1 MRGGLASVEDLVGED
16 ATAPGYDAVV
26 ISVPTDGSY
35 LGVLRT
41 ATAGIAARLLFA
53 LDEIEDLRIAVD
65 EACGMLLPVAA
76 AGGELTC
83 RFEIGVDALAVEVSV
98 PTDGTVQLPSAQSFA
113 WQVLTALAAD
123 VTATAVA
130 GRAAIRL
137 ASRGATMPT
146 GTS

>member
-1 MRGGLASVEDLVGED
+1 VGED
-16 ATAPGYDAVV
+16 AAAPGYDAVV

-41 ATAGIAARLLFA
+41 ATAGIAARLQFA

-65 EACGMLLPVAA
+65 EACGMLLPLAA
-76 AGGELTC
+76 TGGELTC
-83 RFEIGVDALAVEVSV
+83 RFEIGHDALAVEVSV

-113 WQVLTALAAD
+113 WQVLTALAGD

-137 ASRGATMPT
+137 VGRGATMPT
-146 GTS
+146 GTG

>member
-1 MRGGLASVEDLVGED
+1 MVDEFVGNE
-16 ATAPGYDAVV
+16 AAVAGNDAVV

-35 LGVLRT
+35 LAVLRT

-65 EACGMLLPVAA
+65 EACGMLLPLAS

-83 RFEIGVDALAVEVSV
+83 RFEIGPDALVVDVSV

-123 VTATAVA
+123 VRASAVA
-130 GRAAIRL
+130 GRAGIRVV
-137 ASRGATMPT
+137 SRGATMRT
-146 GTS
+146 GTG